1 MVVVTDTVVVVVTTT
16 VVVIVVVFV
25 TATVVVVITTV
36 IVVVVVVVVVMVV
49 ATVVVVTSVVV
60 VVIVATVVVVVA
72 VVNLLQAAKNDRQI
86 QRCSVWLELHMEGLQ
101 LCPSHISTIL
111 FQQNSRS
118 PASSMSCPF
127 SMLVTSVAC
136 VSGEQGGVR
145 RRYGWVKFR
154 ECGEFLYGRKFSLK
168 LKGAVY

>member
-16 VVVIVVVFV
+16 VVVIVVVFF

-36 IVVVVVVVVVMVV
+36 IVMVVVVVMVV

-154 ECGEFLYGRKFSLK
+154 ECGEFLYDRKFPLM